1 MRKIGIALLA
11 ATVILLPLSALAQD
25 AADPAGEAL
34 ITKADKIAAELV
46 AAEAA
51 TAKAE
56 KELELAATEEAKTAC
71 QEALTKAEAN
81 ETAALNAFK
90 AVVSELGAAKVDA
103 EKYQQMLI
111 ERGVVTADS
120 MSVGAATGA
129 AKVWAGKAKDWVID
143 KGPGMAISVLV
154 FLLILLVFRWL
165 GRIFGKITD
174 KTLSRSK
181 LKVSTLLREFFVG
194 IVRKTFLVLG
204 LIIAL
209 QYVGINMGPVL
220 AGIGV
225 VGFVVGFALQ
235 DTLGNF
241 AAGIMIL
248 LYRPYDVGDFITT
261 SAATGSVKAM
271 SLVST
276 TIHTPDNQKTIVPN
290 SAIWGGTITNVTAM
304 PTRRVDMTIGV
315 GYGDDLDKTAAV
327 LTEVVTAHEKVLS
340 DPAPTIRVAAL
351 ADSSVN
357 FVVRPWSKT
366 SDYWDVYFDLH
377 LQIKQRL
384 DAEGISIPFPQRDV
398 HLFQQQADG

>member
-1 MRKIGIALLA
+1 VNVVGKATFLIGLVFALSMLEVNVGPFLA
-11 ATVILLPLSALAQD
+11 AI
-25 AADPAGEAL
+25 
-34 ITKADKIAAELV
+34 
-46 AAEAA
+46 
-51 TAKAE
+51 
-56 KELELAATEEAKTAC
+56 
-71 QEALTKAEAN
+71 
-81 ETAALNAFK
+81 
-90 AVVSELGAAKVDA
+90 GAA
-103 EKYQQMLI
+103 
-111 ERGVVTADS
+111 G
-120 MSVGAATGA
+120 
-129 AKVWAGKAKDWVID
+129 
-143 KGPGMAISVLV
+143 
-154 FLLILLVFRWL
+154 FIL
-165 GRIFGKITD
+165 GFGLQG
-174 KTLSRSK
+174 TLS
-181 LKVSTLLREFFVG
+181 
-194 IVRKTFLVLG
+194 
-204 LIIAL
+204 
-209 QYVGINMGPVL
+209 
-220 AGIGV
+220 
-225 VGFVVGFALQ
+225 
-235 DTLGNF
+235 NF
-241 AAGIMIL
+241 ASGIMIL

>member
-1 MRKIGIALLA
+1 MRKLGIALLA

-25 AADPAGEAL
+25 AADPAAQAL
-34 ITKADKIAAELV
+34 LKKAEKIAAELV
-46 AAEAA
+46 AAETA
-51 TAKAE
+51 TAKAD
-56 KELELAATEEAKTAC
+56 KELDLAATEEAKTAG

-81 ETAALNAFK
+81 EKAALNALK
-90 AVVSELGAAKVDA
+90 AVVSELSAAKVDA
-103 EKYQQMLI
+103 EKFQQMLI

-120 MSVGAATGA
+120 MSVGAAAGA
-129 AKVWAGKAKDWVID
+129 AKKWAEMAKDWVIE
-143 KGPGMAISVLV
+143 KGPGMAISALV

-165 GRIFGKITD
+165 GRLFGKVTD
-174 KTLSRSK
+174 KALSRSR

-194 IVRKTFLVLG
+194 IVRKTFFVLG

-209 QYVGINMGPVL
+209 GYVGINMGPVL

-248 LYRPYDVGDFITT
+248 LYRPYDVGDVITT
-261 SAATGSVKAM
+261 GAGTGKVQAM

-276 TIHTPDNQKTIVPN
+276 TIHTPDNQKTIIPN
-290 SAIWGGTITNVTAM
+290 SAIWGGTITNITAM
-304 PTRRVDMTIGV
+304 PTRRVDLTIGV
-315 GYGDDLDKTAAV
+315 GYGDDLDKTAKV
-327 LTEVVTAHEKVLS
+327 LTEVVTAHEKVHA
-340 DPAPTIRVAAL
+340 DPAPTIRVANL
-351 ADSSVN
+351 GDSSVD
-357 FVVRPWSKT
+357 FVVRPWCNT

-398 HLFQQQADG
+398 HIYQETGD

>member
-1 MRKIGIALLA
+1 M
-11 ATVILLPLSALAQD
+11 
-25 AADPAGEAL
+25 
-34 ITKADKIAAELV
+34 
-46 AAEAA
+46 
-51 TAKAE
+51 
-56 KELELAATEEAKTAC
+56 
-71 QEALTKAEAN
+71 
-81 ETAALNAFK
+81 
-90 AVVSELGAAKVDA
+90 VSELGAAKVDA